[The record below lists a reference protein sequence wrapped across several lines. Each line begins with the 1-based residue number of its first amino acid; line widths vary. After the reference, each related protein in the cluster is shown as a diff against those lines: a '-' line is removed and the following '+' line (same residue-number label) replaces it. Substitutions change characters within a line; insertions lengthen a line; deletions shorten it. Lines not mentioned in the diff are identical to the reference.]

1 MPKLNKKGE
10 KQFDDMTS
18 FEVNSQRKTAT
29 IMDSPTVY
37 KNLRKCRGKAFL
49 FKMSPPFQ
57 GHEYIVESTLPN
69 ETMYFSSDKYGKVTD
84 FLDLP
89 LDLDLEGYEIL

>member
-1 MPKLNKKGE
+1 MKLNKKGM
-10 KQFDDMTS
+10 KQFSDNIIDDGE
-18 FEVNSQRKTAT
+18 FVNKTAT

-37 KNLRKCRGKAFL
+37 KNLKKCRGEAFL

-57 GHEYIVESTLPN
+57 GHEYIVESTVPS
-69 ETMYFSSDKYGKVTD
+69 ETMYFPADKHGKVTD

-89 LDLDLEGYEIL
+89 LDLDKEGYEIL

>member
-1 MPKLNKKGE
+1 
-10 KQFDDMTS
+10 MTDLLKAEDK
-18 FEVNSQRKTAT
+18 FVYKTAT

-37 KNLRKCRGKAFL
+37 KNLKKCRGEAFL

-57 GHEYIVESTLPN
+57 GHEYIVESTVPS
-69 ETMYFSSDKYGKVTD
+69 ETMYFPADKYGKVTD

-89 LDLDLEGYEIL
+89 LDLDKEGYEIL

>member
-1 MPKLNKKGE
+1 MSDLL
-10 KQFDDMTS
+10 
-18 FEVNSQRKTAT
+18 KTAT

-37 KNLRKCRGKAFL
+37 KNLKKCRGEAFL

-57 GHEYIVESTLPN
+57 GHEYIVESTVPS
-69 ETMYFSSDKYGKVTD
+69 ETMYFPADKYGKVTD

-89 LDLDLEGYEIL
+89 LDLDKEGYEIL

>member
-1 MPKLNKKGE
+1 MKLNKKGV
-10 KQFDDMTS
+10 KQFDDNRIDDGE
-18 FEVNSQRKTAT
+18 FVNKTAT

-37 KNLRKCRGKAFL
+37 KNLKKCRGEAFL

-57 GHEYIVESTLPN
+57 GHEYIVESTLPS
-69 ETMYFSSDKYGKVTD
+69 ETMYFPSDKYGKVTD

-89 LDLDLEGYEIL
+89 LDLDKEGYEIL